1 MTEYRRTLAS
11 GRHLLFTV
19 NLAERRGN
27 RLLVERIDVLG
38 TAFRNV
44 RARHPHPHRSDCNPA
59 GLFTLRLDAG
69 PGDTD
74 FSTRWSLIKGHF
86 SRAIA
91 KGERISQSR
100 AKRGERGLWQRRF
113 WEHLIRDQADFNRHV
128 DYVHWNPE
136 RHGWVRRVSD
146 WPHSSF
152 HAFRR
157 RGIYPENWGGEN
169 VPSLGAGGSNA
180 SDAVLFVHRILR
192 VLSPHKFMPMSG
204 VHNSFKPTP
213 LRAAA

>member
-1 MTEYRRTLAS
+1 MTEYRRTWHPGATWF
-11 GRHLLFTV
+11 FTV

-27 RLLVERIDVLG
+27 RLLVERIDVLR

-44 RARHPHPHRSDCNPA
+44 RARHPFHIEAIVVLPDHLHCVW
-59 GLFTLRLDAG
+59 TLG

-86 SRAIA
+86 RAIE
-91 KGERISQSR
+91 KVERISQSR

-113 WEHLIRDQADFNRHV
+113 WEHLIRDQADFNRHA
-128 DYVHWNPE
+128 DYVHWNPV
-136 RHGWVRRVSD
+136 RHGWVTRVSD

-157 RGIYPENWGGEN
+157 EGSIRRIGVARTSP
-169 VPSLGAGGSNA
+169 VLRQGSNA

-192 VLSPHKFMPMSG
+192 VLVRVGQRQRGRPPKHVNAP
-204 VHNSFKPTP
+204 
-213 LRAAA
+213 R